1 MTSVAVSVVQVLADF
16 FFCIGSQRIHTS
28 DSRLHFSS
36 FFSLL
41 LALSESISRLFLVY
55 SGGGL
60 QLKKSDTLLPFSS
73 VTLRQSLSP
82 FLFFSLVSESIAKY
96 VIFLVPNE
104 SRGRF
109 PTSPTQ
115 ASCAIHLSFLCFSKK
130 EGLIQQTQGV
140 LGGLLYSISQLRR
153 LSRGLTLSQL
163 GYPTRIH

>member
-1 MTSVAVSVVQVLADF
+1 MTVDYISAA
-16 FFCIGSQRIHTS
+16 
-28 DSRLHFSS
+28 
-36 FFSLL
+36 FFSFI
-41 LALSESISRLFLVY
+41 LALSESIPRLFLVY
-55 SGGGL
+55 SGGGGGVR
-60 QLKKSDTLLPFSS
+60 LKKSDSM
-73 VTLRQSLSP
+73 RQYVPP
-82 FLFFSLVSESIAKY
+82 FLLFPLVSQSIAKC

-104 SRGRF
+104 SCGRF

-140 LGGLLYSISQLRR
+140 LGGLLYSISRLGR